1 MKAQFAIRLPKECA
15 AHLGPLR
22 RWSAFEACE
31 EEDAIWLRAANL
43 TVEQWEYCRRLPGA
57 DRYEVLPDRQL
68 LPAGA
73 LVPRG
78 FLPGGPWEALAVRLK
93 LELPPAE
100 SAFAVPPR
108 AALRLVRSSE
118 PRAASWLLT
127 TMREWGAYV
136 ETAPQVRLDRWT
148 FAVDATGSVVVRGA
162 PLPPLPG
169 VQCVEQAG
177 IGVPSGWT
185 WSPAVDAAVVRAV
198 LRLDEGNCA
207 LWLSDGAWQKI
218 EAGDWVRA
226 TRSAVRLTVEEQRRG
241 A

>member
-1 MKAQFAIRLPKECA
+1 MKARFAIRLPQESA

-22 RWSAFEACE
+22 RWSAFEVCI
-31 EEDAIWLRAANL
+31 EDDCVWLRAASL
-43 TVEQWEYCRRLPGA
+43 TEEQWEYCRRLPGA
-57 DRYEVLPDRQL
+57 DRYQVLDDRQL

-78 FLPGGPWEALAVRLK
+78 FLPGGPWEPLVTWLRVELPAAEPALA
-93 LELPPAE
+93 A
-100 SAFAVPPR
+100 PPR
-108 AALRLVRSSE
+108 MTLSLTRSNE

-127 TMREWGAYV
+127 TMHEWSAYV

-148 FAVDATGSVVVRGA
+148 FAADSSGAVVVRGA
-162 PLPPLPG
+162 PLPPLRG
-169 VQCVEQAG
+169 TQYVERAG
-177 IGVPSGWT
+177 IGVPAGWA

-198 LRLDEGNCA
+198 MRLEHGDCA
-207 LWLSDGAWQKI
+207 LWMSNGAWQRI